1 MQINPKDGRLF
12 YKLYSA
18 LMFYVNKNLKVI
30 KKPVADAKAYAQLSL
45 ESRKKVRDA
54 FYAKPALLYEFMDE
68 NPARLKADE
77 LEIVSGW
84 KHAIFGKFYIYR
96 HLKRYTV
103 FLRSTDNPNKLYGVL
118 GLADPLEEVVG
129 PYLPILAEAA
139 LLPIKGQIIY
149 DGLLYCYSISFGGG
163 FRSMLNDE
171 YKQSKER
178 YGIITS
184 LPFDNNLPSETI
196 KSKKRKK

>member
-1 MQINPKDGRLF
+1 MQINPKDGRQF

-18 LMFYVNKNLKVI
+18 LMFYVNGKLKVL
-30 KKPVADAKAYAQLSL
+30 KKPVADAKAFTQLSL
-45 ESRKKVRDA
+45 ESMHKVRDA
-54 FYAKPALLYEFMDE
+54 FYAQPALLDEFLAE

-84 KHAIFGKFYIYR
+84 KYAIYDQFYIYR
-96 HLKRYTV
+96 YLKRYTV
-103 FLRSTDNPNKLYGVL
+103 FFRSTNDPVKAYGVL

-129 PYLPILAEAA
+129 PYLPILAKAV

-163 FRSMLNDE
+163 YRRMLNDE

-178 YGIITS
+178 YGIVTS
-184 LPFDNNLPSETI
+184 LPFDKNLPSEKT
-196 KSKKRKK
+196 KGKKRKK